1 MLPDSGTDLEN
12 VEFKDTTT
20 YHWGKFDV
28 NATDNNGFE
37 DAQGPFAF
45 GLATKLNKEKNQ
57 VLSHCLEI
65 MKKVSF
71 FMLQFFFRVG
81 DFLKFRAKI
90 FDFFRESSS
99 TYWNDSY
106 EFSRE
111 KINNF
116 AVLAWK
122 FKYIL
127 E

>member
-1 MLPDSGTDLEN
+1 MKYFSRFLYVLILFFSPKSTLVTGDDDITTVLPDSGTDLEN
-12 VEFKDTTT
+12 VEFQDTTT

-71 FMLQFFFRVG
+71 FMQKKSFCVVLNYLNFH
-81 DFLKFRAKI
+81 AK
-90 FDFFRESSS
+90 
-99 TYWNDSY
+99 NG
-106 EFSRE
+106 
-111 KINNF
+111 
-116 AVLAWK
+116 
-122 FKYIL
+122 
-127 E
+127 

>member
-12 VEFKDTTT
+12 VEFQDTTT

-65 MKKVSF
+65 MKKGLIFHVTIF
-71 FMLQFFFRVG
+71 F
-81 DFLKFRAKI
+81 
-90 FDFFRESSS
+90 SC
-99 TYWNDSY
+99 W
-106 EFSRE
+106 
-111 KINNF
+111 
-116 AVLAWK
+116 
-122 FKYIL
+122 
-127 E
+127 